1 MLICN
6 GHLPYSAMA
15 FAVIQQW
22 AFAVNLQS
30 VFVKTRLQSESVLKF
45 RHKFTAFLLH
55 YQII

>member
-1 MLICN
+1 MGI
-6 GHLPYSAMA
+6 P
-15 FAVIQQW
+15 VRQQW

-45 RHKFTAFLLH
+45 RHKSTSFLLH